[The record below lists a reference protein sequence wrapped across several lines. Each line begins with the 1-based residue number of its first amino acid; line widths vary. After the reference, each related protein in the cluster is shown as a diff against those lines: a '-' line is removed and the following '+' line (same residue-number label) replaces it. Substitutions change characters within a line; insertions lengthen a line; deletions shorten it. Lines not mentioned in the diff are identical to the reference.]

1 VGSEGMLAVTTEVT
15 VKLVPKPQ
23 LARCIMAS
31 FDDIRKAGDAV
42 AAVIAAGIIPAGLEM
57 MDKPMTAAVE
67 DFVHAGYDLDAEAIL
82 LCESD
87 GTPEEVAEEIGRM
100 LDVLA
105 GAGATRM
112 EVSKDEAQ
120 RLKFWSGRKNA
131 FPASG
136 RISPDYMCMDSTI
149 PRKRLADILLAIA
162 EMERKYQLRCAN
174 VFHAG
179 DGNLHPL
186 ILFDANDPDQLHRCE
201 LFGADIL
208 ETSVRL
214 GGTVTGEHGVG
225 VEKLNSMCVQFT
237 PGEREQMFALK
248 AAFDPAGLLN
258 PGKVIPTL
266 QRCAEYGR
274 MHVSKGLLPFPGLER
289 F

>member
-1 VGSEGMLAVTTEVT
+1 
-15 VKLVPKPQ
+15 
-23 LARCIMAS
+23 
-31 FDDIRKAGDAV
+31 
-42 AAVIAAGIIPAGLEM
+42 
-57 MDKPMTAAVE
+57 MTAAVE
-67 DFVHAGYDLDAEAIL
+67 DFVHAGYDLEAEAIL

-87 GTPEEVAEEIGRM
+87 GTPEEVAEEIDRM

-105 GAGATRM
+105 GAGASRL
-112 EVSKDEAQ
+112 ECSRDEAQ

-149 PRKRLADILLAIA
+149 PRKRLADMLLAIQQ
-162 EMERKYQLRCAN
+162 MQTKYGLRCVN

-186 ILFDANDPDQLHRCE
+186 ILFDANDAEQLHRCE
-201 LFGADIL
+201 RFGADIL

-225 VEKLNSMCVQFT
+225 IEKLNSMCVQFSAE
-237 PGEREQMFALK
+237 ERHQMAALK
-248 AAFDPAGLLN
+248 RAFDARGVLN

-274 MHVSKGLLPFPGLER
+274 MHVRKGLLPFPELER